1 MQDILV
7 QVAITAC
14 AIISSNP
21 LSSLVPQQAG
31 AQIITS
37 FLPGSLK
44 QGRVHILTDRI
55 AELNGGTLG
64 NL

>member
-1 MQDILV
+1 MQNILV
-7 QVAITAC
+7 QVAIMAC
-14 AIISSNP
+14 VIINSNP

-44 QGRVHILTDRI
+44 QGRVHVFTDRI
-55 AELNGGTLG
+55 AELNGGALG